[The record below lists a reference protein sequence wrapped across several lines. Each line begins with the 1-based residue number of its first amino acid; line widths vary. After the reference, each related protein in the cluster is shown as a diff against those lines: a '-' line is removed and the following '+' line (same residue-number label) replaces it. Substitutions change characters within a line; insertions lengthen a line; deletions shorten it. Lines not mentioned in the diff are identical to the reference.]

1 LAEVRREVE
10 GLIARLMGERERKG
24 RLDLEASEALAKT
37 VMLRCGVLVLEGV
50 LAGEDGSSLG
60 RSCRC
65 GGQFQDR
72 KRVGKTVL
80 TVVGPLRLLRTVQR
94 CSRCGSW
101 RVAEDQVLD
110 VEKTSFSPGVRRML
124 AETGAEV
131 CFAKAKRMIARLA
144 GLDVTAKEVERVAEA
159 VGAEIVGWEA
169 GTSAAALE
177 SPAVLYLTADGTGI
191 PVLKRETAGRKGKAA
206 DGIARTREAKLG
218 AVFTQTTTDAE
229 GNPVRDSAST
239 SYLGKIEAVENFG
252 PRLYAEAV
260 RRGVERAKQ
269 VVFIGDGA
277 TWLWNLAEEQ
287 FPGAVQIVDYYHAAE
302 HLGALAQL
310 LYPEDEMGRRRWRK
324 PLEKLLWAGKI
335 EELVGQLREVRVRGR
350 KREAME
356 KGISYLEKNQG
367 RMRYGAFRRQG
378 WFIGSG
384 VVEAGC
390 RSLIG
395 GRLKQSGMHWT
406 VGGANAV
413 LALRCC
419 LESGR
424 FEDYWESR
432 RVE

>member
-1 LAEVRREVE
+1 MR
-10 GLIARLMGERERKG
+10 
-24 RLDLEASEALAKT
+24 
-37 VMLRCGVLVLEGV
+37 RCGAITLEGV
-50 LAGEDGSSLG
+50 LAAEDGFSLG
-60 RSCRC
+60 RSCGC

-72 KRVGKTVL
+72 KRVAKTVL
-80 TVVGPLRLLRTVQR
+80 TVVGPLRLLRTYQR
-94 CSRCGSW
+94 CSGCGSW
-101 RVAEDQVLD
+101 RAAEDQVLD

-144 GLDVTAKEVERVAEA
+144 GLQVTAKEVERVAEA
-159 VGAEIVGWEA
+159 VGADLGRREEEA
-169 GTSAAALE
+169 RLAAAAAA
-177 SPAVLYLTADGTGI
+177 PAAGAAGEAPALLYLMGDGTGV

-206 DGIARTREAKLG
+206 DGMARTREAKLG

-229 GNPVRDSAST
+229 GKPIRDLAST
-239 SYLGKIEAVENFG
+239 TYLGKIEAVENFG

-260 RRGVERAKQ
+260 RRGVERAQQ

-277 TWLWNLAEEQ
+277 TWLWNLADEQ

-310 LYPEDEMGRRRWRK
+310 LYPEDEVGRRRWRK
-324 PLEKLLWAGKI
+324 PFEKLLWAGKI
-335 EELVGQLREVRVRGR
+335 EELVGQLREVRGRGR
-350 KREAME
+350 KREAMG
-356 KGISYLEKNQG
+356 KGISYFEKNQG
-367 RMRYGAFRRQG
+367 RMRYGEFRRQG

-406 VGGANAV
+406 VVGANAV

-432 RVE
+432 RAE

>member
-1 LAEVRREVE
+1 
-10 GLIARLMGERERKG
+10 
-24 RLDLEASEALAKT
+24 
-37 VMLRCGVLVLEGV
+37 MLRCGAITLEGV
-50 LAGEDGSSLG
+50 GAAEDGSSLG

-72 KRVGKTVL
+72 KRVAKTVL
-80 TVVGPLRLLRTVQR
+80 TVVGPLRLLRTYQR
-94 CSRCGSW
+94 CSCCGSW
-101 RVAEDQVLD
+101 RAAEDQVLD

-144 GLDVTAKEVERVAEA
+144 GLRVTAKEVERVAEA
-159 VGAEIVGWEA
+159 VGADIARREEA
-169 GTSAAALE
+169 ARLAAAAAA
-177 SPAVLYLTADGTGI
+177 PAAGAAGETPALLYLMGDGTGV

-229 GNPVRDSAST
+229 GHPLRDPAST
-239 SYLGKIEAVENFG
+239 TYLGKIEAVEDFG

-350 KREAME
+350 KREAVE
-356 KGISYLEKNQG
+356 KGISYLEKNQV
-367 RMRYGAFRRQG
+367 RMKYGEFRRQG

-406 VGGANAV
+406 VTGANAL

-432 RVE
+432 RLT

>member
-1 LAEVRREVE
+1 
-10 GLIARLMGERERKG
+10 
-24 RLDLEASEALAKT
+24 
-37 VMLRCGVLVLEGV
+37 MLRCGAMTLEGV
-50 LAGEDGSSLG
+50 LPAEDGSSLG
-60 RSCRC
+60 RGCGC

-72 KRVGKTVL
+72 KRVEKTVL
-80 TVVGPLRLLRTVQR
+80 TVVGPLRLLRTYQR
-94 CSRCGSW
+94 CSACGSW
-101 RVAEDQVLD
+101 RVAEDEVLD
-110 VEKTSFSPGVRRML
+110 LEKTSFSPGVRRML

-131 CFAKAKRMIARLA
+131 CFAKAQRLIVRLA
-144 GLDVTAKEVERVAEA
+144 GLPVTAKAVERMAEA
-159 VGAEIVGWEA
+159 VGADIARREEEA
-169 GTSAAALE
+169 RLAAAATALAVGAGGE
-177 SPAVLYLTADGTGI
+177 TPAVLYLMGDGTGV
-191 PVLKRETAGRKGKAA
+191 PVLRRETAGRPGKAA

-229 GNPVRDSAST
+229 GHPLRDPAST
-239 SYLGKIEAVENFG
+239 TYLGKIETAESFG

-277 TWLWNLAEEQ
+277 PWLWNLAEEQ

-302 HLGALAQL
+302 HLGTLAQL
-310 LYPEDEMGRRRWRK
+310 LYPEDEVGRRRWRK
-324 PLEKLLWAGKI
+324 PLEKLLWAGNI
-335 EELVGQLREVRVRGR
+335 EELVGRLREVRVRGQKQKAVEEVIR
-350 KREAME
+350 
-356 KGISYLEKNQG
+356 YVEKNQA
-367 RMRYGAFRRQG
+367 RMRYGEFRRRG

-395 GRLKQSGMHWT
+395 GRFKQSGMHWT
-406 VGGANAV
+406 VRGANAL

-432 RVE
+432 RVV